1 MCCDTPLRT
10 SIPPK
15 MPFSAYAM
23 STSASMVGAR
33 TPPAR
38 TRRRASVAGSRVASL
53 VAVGAPNRPTTT
65 QATHLRTRRSQP
77 RRAASLRVEAAS
89 GERVA
94 VIGEALW
101 DSLPA
106 GLFLGGAPAN
116 VACHLNEL
124 GRDATVISRVGDDE
138 LGREVLRR
146 LHGRGLATDA
156 IQIDT
161 GGIPT
166 GFVVVTM
173 ENAMPSYDI
182 VQPSAWDAMDPTD
195 DLVAAC
201 AGAVVVYGSLAQRDA
216 RSRAA
221 ITAAANAAAKR
232 VFDINLRKPFID
244 PELCVEHA
252 RGCWLLKLND
262 EELPEMA
269 RWLGLDVDGVDDK
282 ELAFATFNALD
293 CEMLCVTRGGD
304 GAALLTKKAGWMEH
318 PGFRVDPVDTVGA
331 GDSFLAT
338 LLDMLLEGMAPE
350 VALERACRIGAF
362 VATQQGA
369 TPRHDAEGIKALKRK

>member
-1 MCCDTPLRT
+1 
-10 SIPPK
+10 
-15 MPFSAYAM
+15 MP
-23 STSASMVGAR
+23 
-33 TPPAR
+33 
-38 TRRRASVAGSRVASL
+38 RRDRGSC
-53 VAVGAPNRPTTT
+53 
-65 QATHLRTRRSQP
+65 P
-77 RRAASLRVEAAS
+77 RRARRSAAVPTAADSASSGSSGARVT
-89 GERVA
+89 

-146 LHGRGLATDA
+146 LQGRGLATDA

-195 DLVAAC
+195 DLVASC
-201 AGAVVVYGSLAQRDA
+201 EGAVVVYGSLAQRDA

-232 VFDINLRKPFID
+232 VFDINLEAVHRPGA
-244 PELCVEHA
+244 LRRA
-252 RGCWLLKLND
+252 RAGMLALKA
-262 EELPEMA
+262 ERRGAPEM
-269 RWLGLDVDGVDDK
+269 
-282 ELAFATFNALD
+282 
-293 CEMLCVTRGGD
+293 RG
-304 GAALLTKKAGWMEH
+304 
-318 PGFRVDPVDTVGA
+318 
-331 GDSFLAT
+331 
-338 LLDMLLEGMAPE
+338 
-350 VALERACRIGAF
+350 
-362 VATQQGA
+362 
-369 TPRHDAEGIKALKRK
+369 

>member
-1 MCCDTPLRT
+1 
-10 SIPPK
+10 

-23 STSASMVGAR
+23 STSASTAGAR

-53 VAVGAPNRPTTT
+53 VAVGAPNRPTTA
-65 QATHLRTRRSQP
+65 QALRACRSQP

-146 LHGRGLATDA
+146 LQGRGLATDA

-195 DLVAAC
+195 DLVASC

-262 EELPEMA
+262 EELPEMGK
-269 RWLGLDVDGVDDK
+269 WLGLD
-282 ELAFATFNALD
+282 LSLI
-293 CEMLCVTRGGD
+293 
-304 GAALLTKKAGWMEH
+304 H
-318 PGFRVDPVDTVGA
+318 
-331 GDSFLAT
+331 
-338 LLDMLLEGMAPE
+338 
-350 VALERACRIGAF
+350 I
-362 VATQQGA
+362 
-369 TPRHDAEGIKALKRK
+369 

>member
-1 MCCDTPLRT
+1 M
-10 SIPPK
+10 
-15 MPFSAYAM
+15 
-23 STSASMVGAR
+23 
-33 TPPAR
+33 
-38 TRRRASVAGSRVASL
+38 
-53 VAVGAPNRPTTT
+53 
-65 QATHLRTRRSQP
+65 
-77 RRAASLRVEAAS
+77 
-89 GERVA
+89 
-94 VIGEALW
+94 
-101 DSLPA
+101 
-106 GLFLGGAPAN
+106 
-116 VACHLNEL
+116 
-124 GRDATVISRVGDDE
+124 GDDE

-146 LHGRGLATDA
+146 LQGRGLATDA

-195 DLVAAC
+195 DLVASC

-269 RWLGLDVDGVDDK
+269 KWLGLDVDGVDAK
-282 ELAFATFNALD
+282 ELAYATFNALD

-304 GAALLTKKAGWMEH
+304 GAAMLTKKAGWMEH
-318 PGFRVDPVDTVGA
+318 PGFQVAAVDTVGA

-338 LLDMLLEGMAPE
+338 LLDRLLEGMAPE